1 MCLTLQNT
9 TVHNCFVY
17 TNDMQNCI
25 EYSNNNYFFY
35 KALNAHIPQHLT
47 GDCNSFVYKIHACY
61 QGC

>member
-1 MCLTLQNT
+1 MRLTLQNT

-35 KALNAHIPQHLT
+35 KALNAHIPQH
-47 GDCNSFVYKIHACY
+47 YW
-61 QGC
+61 